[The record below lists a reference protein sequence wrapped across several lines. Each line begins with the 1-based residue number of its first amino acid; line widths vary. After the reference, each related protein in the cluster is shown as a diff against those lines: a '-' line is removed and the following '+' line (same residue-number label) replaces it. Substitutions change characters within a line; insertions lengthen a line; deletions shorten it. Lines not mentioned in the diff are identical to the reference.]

1 MCLAQWATNGPWP
14 AVGSHRGNANP
25 DRTLTHATHRHTH
38 TNTHTHTHTHVSPVP
53 KETTCNRHHPCQGLP
68 SRADPGLLD
77 TWSDCLSKSQVLPR
91 KLGSDT
97 DRGHVEE
104 IKGCAAAKY
113 SSVLPRHGFLR
124 DWAPGNVPGAVGN
137 EQALTCSGIT

>member
-1 MCLAQWATNGPWP
+1 MHDFKYFQVQIPCF
-14 AVGSHRGNANP
+14 
-25 DRTLTHATHRHTH
+25 
-38 TNTHTHTHTHVSPVP
+38 
-53 KETTCNRHHPCQGLP
+53 ETHHPS

-77 TWSDCLSKSQVLPR
+77 TWSDSLSKSQVLPR

>member
-1 MCLAQWATNGPWP
+1 MCLAQWAMNGPWP

-38 TNTHTHTHTHVSPVP
+38 THTHECHQCQR
-53 KETTCNRHHPCQGLP
+53 ETTCNRHHPRQGLP
-68 SRADPGLLD
+68 S
-77 TWSDCLSKSQVLPR
+77 SNCLSKSQVLQR

-113 SSVLPRHGFLR
+113 SSVLPRHRFL
-124 DWAPGNVPGAVGN
+124 
-137 EQALTCSGIT
+137 